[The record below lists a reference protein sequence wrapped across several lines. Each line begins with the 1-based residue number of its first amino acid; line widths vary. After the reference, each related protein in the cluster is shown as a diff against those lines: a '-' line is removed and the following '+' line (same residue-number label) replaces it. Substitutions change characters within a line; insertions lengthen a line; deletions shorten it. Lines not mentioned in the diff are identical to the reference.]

1 MILTKHTSYSVRILM
16 HLAISP
22 GRRVSIAS
30 IAETYDISRNH
41 LMKLSQNLAR
51 LGYVVGYRGKGG
63 GIALARPARNINLGQ
78 LVQQIERNLWPAD
91 GIVPGQPSQD
101 MSLFDQ
107 AAEYARAA
115 YIETL
120 SKFTLADLVDD
131 AEGKQPTMVRMFTTE
146 PLKAAALP
154 TSPGIS

>member
-1 MILTKHTSYSVRILM
+1 MILTKHTSYSVRLLM

-22 GRRVSIAS
+22 GRKVSIAS

-63 GIALARPARNINLGQ
+63 GIVLARPARNINLGH
-78 LVQQIERNLWPAD
+78 LVQQIERNLQPAD
-91 GIVPGQPSQD
+91 GFVPGQPSQD
-101 MSLFDQ
+101 MPLFDQ
-107 AAEYARAA
+107 AAENARSS

-131 AEGKQPTMVRMFTTE
+131 AEGKRRAMVQMVTPE
-146 PLKAAALP
+146 PLKAAAAP
-154 TSPGIS
+154 TNLGIS

>member
-1 MILTKHTSYSVRILM
+1 M

-22 GRRVSIAS
+22 GRKVSIAS

-63 GIALARPARNINLGQ
+63 GIALARPARNINLGH
-78 LVQQIERNLWPAD
+78 LVQQIERNLQPAD

-101 MSLFDQ
+101 MPLFDI
-107 AAEYARAA
+107 A
-115 YIETL
+115 
-120 SKFTLADLVDD
+120 
-131 AEGKQPTMVRMFTTE
+131 QPRQNGRW
-146 PLKAAALP
+146 LGNR
-154 TSPGIS
+154 GIDR

>member
-22 GRRVSIAS
+22 GTKVSIAS

-63 GIALARPARNINLGQ
+63 GIVLARPARNINLGH
-78 LVQQIERNLWPAD
+78 LVQQIEHNLQPAD
-91 GIVPGQPSQD
+91 GIVPGQLSDDTP
-101 MSLFDQ
+101 LFRE
-107 AAEYARAA
+107 AVEYARSS

-131 AEGKQPTMVRMFTTE
+131 DEGKRPDIVRMVTPG
-146 PLKAAALP
+146 PLKAPAAP